1 MRRGIS
7 NFLMWNLMLIAV
19 WGLWLHRLDARDLS
33 FDEVATWYIAR
44 RPLPEMFQYLRGAI
58 YEHPPV
64 YYTLT
69 HFWMRATGTKEF
81 TLRLFSVC
89 TALVALPLVGWV
101 MRRTPVGPL
110 RGLVPALLLAAMPGF
125 VYYARNARMY
135 ALGAVWVILSSGL
148 FLRGWLNTRS
158 WPRWHA
164 FVLLGIV
171 HLLAIF
177 THYYLILPI
186 LVQPLVLLLLRR
198 WRPLLA
204 WIGLHSVLALPG
216 LVWLAVSPGLQ
227 ASVQGFRLFPQTPPI
242 QTIAQLLRLLLFSQE
257 VRPPFP
263 TLYTFLALAGLGLL
277 LALIWKPSRAIALW
291 LACSLLLPL
300 ALAYQLPK
308 APTER
313 YILFLIPSFT
323 WALSFLP
330 AAIFR
335 FPRPWQWAAAFI
347 SLALAS
353 GLSANGLAHVLN
365 PREGGYGHT
374 LRQVQLCAQ
383 PGDGIL
389 FYGPWQWLPFQ
400 YYNPGDLPPITTL
413 PPQAPPLLS
422 PDEARPVLEDL
433 MQRYNR
439 LWVLPASVGDVDP
452 DHFAEGWLNTHA
464 HPVWRTTEFVLYLPP
479 IPSNG
484 PSRSIGAV
492 FNKALRLEEVK
503 WEATVLPAGRPLRFT
518 LHWVSLQTLPDDV
531 RVSLMLRD
539 RSGNT
544 WDEAHVIPGEWAH
557 PPSRWQPGEVI
568 LDRQGLMIPPGA
580 PPGEYAV
587 HLVVADEQTGEPLTT
602 PEGAEIV
609 LFSLQVEE
617 PSTKEAQ
624 KALSCA
630 FPESTPTT
638 FCALD
643 GASCL
648 SLVTGGSPQRVY
660 PGYPVPI
667 TLHWVASA
675 EALPDVSLRL
685 EVISWQ
691 NIPGASRP
699 VSMTVPVTP
708 DYPPSQWVPGR
719 MVTHKLLFPLP
730 VEIPAGPA
738 RLRLGVIGPD
748 GIPWCTSSGEQAIS
762 LSDLSVQRRPVLRY
776 LPLGVRRIRVAFGDA
791 VELRGY
797 RMEGEARPGGTLYV
811 TYFWYARARPPTAY
825 AVFNHLLTEN
835 GTLVA
840 QKDSWPR
847 EGRWP
852 STHWLPGDYIEDQ
865 YILTIPANAPPG
877 PYRFSLGLYDA
888 MTGERL
894 PAVKNGHPLPE
905 NRLFLPLPG
914 EKMISA
920 ESHANR

>member
-1 MRRGIS
+1 MGSQVKKLRSGRIFS
-7 NFLMWNLMLIAV
+7 LWLLLLMAV
-19 WGLWLHRLDARDLS
+19 WGLWLYHLDARDLS

-44 RPLPEMFQYLRGAI
+44 RPLPEIFQYLRGAI

-64 YYTLT
+64 YYTLM
-69 HFWMRATGTKEF
+69 HFWIRATGTGEF
-81 TLRLFSVC
+81 TLRLFSVM
-89 TALVALPLVGWV
+89 VALTSLPLLGWAT
-101 MRRTPVGPL
+101 RRTPIGAV
-110 RGLVPALLLAAMPGF
+110 RGLIPAFLLAAMPSF
-125 VYYARNARMY
+125 VFYARNARMY
-135 ALGAVWVILSSGL
+135 TLGLLWMVLSSGV

-158 WPRWHA
+158 RPRWQA

-186 LVQPLVLLLLRR
+186 LVQPVVLLLLRR

-257 VRPPFP
+257 VRPPLP
-263 TLYTFLALAGLGLL
+263 TLYTFLALAGLGLF

-313 YILFLIPSFT
+313 YILFLIPSFV

-335 FPRPWQWAAAFI
+335 FPQPWQWAAAFI

-365 PREGGYGHT
+365 PHKGGYGHT

-389 FYGPWQWLPFQ
+389 FYGPWQWLLFQ
-400 YYNPGDLPPITTL
+400 YYDPGDLPPITTL

-433 MQRYNR
+433 LRRYDR
-439 LWVLPASVGDVDP
+439 LWVLPAAVDDVDP
-452 DHFAEGWLNTHA
+452 DHFAEGWLNTYA
-464 HPVWRTTEFVLYLPP
+464 HPVWRTTEFTLYLPP
-479 IPSNG
+479 IPANA
-484 PSRSIGAV
+484 PSRSVGVV
-492 FNKALRLEEVK
+492 FNETLQLEKVD
-503 WEATVLPAGRPLRFT
+503 WEATTLPAGHPLRFT
-518 LHWVSLQTLPDDV
+518 LHWVSLRPLPGDV
-531 RVSLMLRD
+531 RVSLILRD
-539 RSGNT
+539 TSRNT
-544 WDEAHVIPGEWAH
+544 WDEAHVIPGEWVH
-557 PPSRWQPGEVI
+557 PPSQWQRGDVI

-580 PPGEYAV
+580 PPGEYTV

-602 PEGAEIV
+602 PEGAEIA
-609 LFSLQVEE
+609 LFSLWVEE
-617 PSTKEAQ
+617 PSAQEAR

-630 FPESTPTT
+630 FPESIPTT
-638 FCALD
+638 FYAPD
-643 GASCL
+643 GASYL
-648 SLVTGGSPQRVY
+648 TLVTGGSPQRVY
-660 PGYPVPI
+660 PGYPIPI
-667 TLHWVASA
+667 TLHWTTSA

-685 EVISWQ
+685 EVVSWQ
-691 NIPGASRP
+691 NILGASLP
-699 VSMTVPVTP
+699 VSTTVPVTP
-708 DYPPSQWVPGR
+708 DYPPSHWLLGR
-719 MVTHKLLFPLP
+719 IVTQKLLFPLP

-738 RLRLGVIGPD
+738 RLRLRVIGPD
-748 GIPWCTSSGEQAIS
+748 GIPWRISSGEQTVS
-762 LSDLSVQRRPVLRY
+762 LSDLAVQRRPVLRY

-797 RMEGEARPGGTLYV
+797 QITGEARPGGTLYV
-811 TYFWYARARPPTAY
+811 TYFWYACARPPTVY
-825 AVFNHLLTEN
+825 AVFNHLLTED

-840 QKDSWPR
+840 QKDGWPR

-852 STHWLPGDYIEDQ
+852 STHWLPGDYVQDW
-865 YILTIPANAPPG
+865 YILTIPVDAPPG
-877 PYRFSLGLYDA
+877 PYRFSVGLYDA

-894 PAVKNGHPLPE
+894 PAVQNGQHLPE

-914 EKMISA
+914 Q
-920 ESHANR
+920 